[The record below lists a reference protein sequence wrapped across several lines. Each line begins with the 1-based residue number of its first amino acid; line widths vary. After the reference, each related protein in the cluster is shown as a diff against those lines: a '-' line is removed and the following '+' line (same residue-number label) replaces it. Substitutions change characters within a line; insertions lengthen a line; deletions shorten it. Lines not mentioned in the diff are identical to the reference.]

1 MAEGPDLLTQY
12 YYSLGTQIP
21 LLVVY
26 LLGFILAI
34 SWHAR
39 CSRPAVLTFVAI
51 SLLFFNTMVMTAVQI
66 WLPRILQERD
76 EGPQNFQMWIG
87 VSALVRSLISGVGLL
102 LLLLA
107 AFSAREPRSWF
118 LREGPEGGEQPPAF
132 PEARTEKLP

>member
-1 MAEGPDLLTQY
+1 MAEGPDLLMQY
-12 YYSLGTQIP
+12 FFSLGTQMP

-51 SLLFFNTMVMTAVQI
+51 SLMFFNTMVMTALQI
-66 WLPRILQERD
+66 WLPRILQERE
-76 EGPQNFQMWIG
+76 EGPPHFQMWIG
-87 VSALVRSLISGVGLL
+87 LAALVRSLINGVGLL

-107 AFSAREPRSWF
+107 VFSAREPRSWF
-118 LREGPEGGEQPPAF
+118 LREGPEGEQPPAF